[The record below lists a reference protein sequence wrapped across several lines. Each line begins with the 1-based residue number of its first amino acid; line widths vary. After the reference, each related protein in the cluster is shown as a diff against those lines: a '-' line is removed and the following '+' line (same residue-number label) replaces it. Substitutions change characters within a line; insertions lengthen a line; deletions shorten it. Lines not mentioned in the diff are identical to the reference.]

1 MANKARRAQPI
12 IGITSDF
19 NAGDKDR
26 PGGREPTYF
35 LRARY
40 VRAIEAAGGLPLI
53 LPITDNHRHIDRLLK
68 MVDGLLLTG
77 SGPDLDP
84 KLYQETKR
92 YRFKIMSQERTGFEL
107 ALAKQAVERELPTLG
122 ICGGMQLL
130 NVAAG
135 GSLYQDLPAQ
145 LKPLIKH
152 QQPASATE
160 PSHWVT
166 VTPGTRLHGIVKS
179 KKIRVNSSHHQ
190 SVKHVGPGLVI
201 NARAEDGVIEGLES
215 PDHPFLV
222 GVQWHPEFLYTTD
235 AVSRRLFTKLL
246 AAANRR

>member
-1 MANKARRAQPI
+1 MRRRPSQPI

-19 NAGDKDR
+19 NSGDKDR

-53 LPITDNHRHIDRLLK
+53 LPITDRKAGIARLLDL
-68 MVDGLLLTG
+68 VDGLLITG

-84 KLYQETKR
+84 SLYNETKR
-92 YRFKIMSQERTGFEL
+92 YRFKVMSRERTGFEL
-107 ALAKQAVERELPTLG
+107 ALAKQVWERELPTLG

-145 LKPLIKH
+145 LKTLIRH
-152 QQPASATE
+152 QQHASATE

-166 VTPGTRLHGIVKS
+166 VQAGTRLREIVKAS
-179 KKIRVNSSHHQ
+179 KIRVNSSHHQ
-190 SVKHVGPGLVI
+190 GVKSVPADLII
-201 NARAEDGVIEGLES
+201 NARAEDGVIEGIEA
-215 PDHPFLV
+215 PEHPFLV
-222 GVQWHPEFLYTTD
+222 GVQWHPEFLYTSD
-235 AVSRRLFTKLL
+235 PVSRKLFSTLL
-246 AAANRR
+246 TAAGRRR

>member
-1 MANKARRAQPI
+1 MKPV
-12 IGITSDF
+12 IGITSDY
-19 NAGDKDR
+19 NDGDPRR

-53 LPITDNHRHIDRLLK
+53 LPLTDNRKDLDRLLTL
-68 MVDGLLLTG
+68 VNGLLLTG

-84 KLYQETKR
+84 MLYGEAKR
-92 YRFKIMSQERTGFEL
+92 YRYKIMSPERAGFEL
-107 ALAKQAVERELPTLG
+107 ALAKEAWERKLPTLG

-145 LKPLIKH
+145 LKTLIKH
-152 QQPASATE
+152 QQPTSATK

-166 VTPGTRLHGIVKS
+166 IEPGTRLHTIVKS
-179 KKIRVNSSHHQ
+179 QKLRVNSSHHQ
-190 SVKHVGPGLVI
+190 GVRKIGRDLIV
-201 NARAEDGVIEGLES
+201 NARAEDGVIEGLEA
-215 PDHPFLV
+215 PEHPFLV

-235 AVSRRLFTKLL
+235 RISRALFDRLLK
-246 AAANRR
+246 AASR

>member
-1 MANKARRAQPI
+1 MNPV
-12 IGITSDF
+12 IGITSDY
-19 NAGDKDR
+19 NDGDPKR
-26 PGGREPTYF
+26 PGGREATYF

-40 VRAIEAAGGLPLI
+40 VRAVEAAGGLPLI
-53 LPITDNHRHIDRLLK
+53 LPITDNRRRIARLLAL
-68 MVDGLLLTG
+68 VDGLLLTG

-84 KLYQETKR
+84 RLYREAQR
-92 YRFKIMSQERTGFEL
+92 YRFKIMSGERTGFEL
-107 ALAKQAVERELPTLG
+107 SLAKQAVERELPTLG

-145 LKPLIKH
+145 LKTLIKH
-152 QQPASATE
+152 QQPMSATK

-166 VTPGTRLHGIVKS
+166 VEPGTRLHAIVKS

-190 SVKHVGPGLVI
+190 SVKRIAPGLIV
-201 NARAEDGVIEGLES
+201 NARATDGVIEGLES

-235 AVSRRLFTKLL
+235 PVSRKLFERLL
-246 AAANRR
+246 AAAARRR

>member
-1 MANKARRAQPI
+1 MAGDAGRRNRPI
-12 IGITSDF
+12 IGITADF
-19 NAGDKDR
+19 NAGDKTR

-53 LPITDNHRHIDRLLK
+53 LPLTDQRPGIRQLLELI
-68 MVDGLLLTG
+68 DGLLLTG

-84 KLYQETKR
+84 MLYGEAKR
-92 YRFKIMSQERTGFEL
+92 YRYKIMSTERAGFEL
-107 ALAKQAVERELPTLG
+107 ELAKLAFERELPTLG

-145 LKPLIKH
+145 LKTLIRH
-152 QQPASATE
+152 QQRESATK
-160 PSHWVT
+160 PSHWVKIE
-166 VTPGTRLHGIVKS
+166 PGTNLRRIVGSS
-179 KKIRVNSSHHQ
+179 KIKVNSSHHQ
-190 SVKHVGPGLVI
+190 GIKRVGSELVV
-201 NARAEDGVIEGLES
+201 NARADDGVIEGLEA

-235 AVSRRLFTKLL
+235 RISRALFQRLLK
-246 AAANRR
+246 AASR

>member
-1 MANKARRAQPI
+1 MKPV
-12 IGITSDF
+12 IGITSDY
-19 NAGDKDR
+19 NAGDKER

-40 VRAIEAAGGLPLI
+40 VRAVEAAGGLPLI
-53 LPITDNHRHIDRLLK
+53 LPITRMRAHLERLFTL
-68 MVDGLLLTG
+68 VDGLLITG

-84 KLYQETKR
+84 TLYGETKR
-92 YRFKIMSQERTGFEL
+92 YRFKVMSAERAAFETT
-107 ALAKQAVERELPTLG
+107 LAKLAFERELPTLG

-145 LKPLIKH
+145 LKTLIRH
-152 QQPASATE
+152 QQQESATQ

-166 VTPGTRLHGIVKS
+166 VAPGTRLHGIVKA

-190 SVKHVGPGLVI
+190 GVKQIAPDLVV
-201 NARAEDGVIEGLES
+201 NATAEDGVIEGLEA

-222 GVQWHPEFLYTTD
+222 GVQWHPEFLYPRD
-235 AVSRRLFTKLL
+235 RASQRLFQRLL
-246 AAANRR
+246 SSAAHRRR

>member
-1 MANKARRAQPI
+1 VPRTRSQQPI

-40 VRAIEAAGGLPLI
+40 VKAIEAAGGLPLI
-53 LPITDNHRHIDRLLK
+53 LPITDRRKEIAKLLDL
-68 MVDGLLLTG
+68 VDGLLITG

-84 KLYQETKR
+84 KLYKEAKR
-92 YRFKIMSQERTGFEL
+92 YRFKVMSRERTGFEL
-107 ALAKQAVERELPTLG
+107 ALSKLAWERELPTLG

-145 LKPLIKH
+145 LKPFLKH
-152 QQPASATE
+152 QQQAYATE
-160 PSHWVT
+160 SSHWVN
-166 VTPGTRLHGIVKS
+166 VEPGTRLREIVRS
-179 KKIRVNSSHHQ
+179 PKIRVNSSHHQ
-190 SVKHVGPGLVI
+190 SVKTIGPDLII
-201 NARAEDGVIEGLES
+201 NARATDGVIEGIEA

-235 AVSRRLFTKLL
+235 PVSRRLFERLL
-246 AAANRR
+246 VIAGRR

>member
-1 MANKARRAQPI
+1 MRRTPSQPI
-12 IGITSDF
+12 IGVTSDF
-19 NAGDKDR
+19 NAGEKDR

-40 VRAIEAAGGLPLI
+40 VQAIEAAGGLPLI
-53 LPITDNHRHIDRLLK
+53 LPITDRKKGITRLLDL
-68 MVDGLLLTG
+68 VDGLLLTG

-84 KLYQETKR
+84 KLYNEAKR
-92 YRFKIMSQERTGFEL
+92 YRFKVMSRERTGFEL
-107 ALAKQAVERELPTLG
+107 ALAKQAWERELPTLG

-145 LKPLIKH
+145 LKTLIKH
-152 QQPASATE
+152 QQQAAATE
-160 PSHWVT
+160 SSHWVN
-166 VTPGTRLHGIVKS
+166 VEPGTRLREITRS
-179 KKIRVNSSHHQ
+179 PKIRVNSSHHQ
-190 SVKHVGPGLVI
+190 GVKSVPADLMI
-201 NARAEDGVIEGLES
+201 NARATDGVIEGIEA

-235 AVSRRLFTKLL
+235 PVSRKLFTTLL
-246 AAANRR
+246 AAAGRRR